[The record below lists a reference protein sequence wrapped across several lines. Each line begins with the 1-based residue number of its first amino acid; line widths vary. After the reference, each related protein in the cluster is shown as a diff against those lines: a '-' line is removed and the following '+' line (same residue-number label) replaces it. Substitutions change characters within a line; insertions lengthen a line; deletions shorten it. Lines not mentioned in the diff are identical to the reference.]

1 MKSYNW
7 AIIGCGKI
15 AQKFSED
22 LNLIKRGEKYAVAS
36 RSLDKAQ
43 VFAKEQGFEKS
54 YGSYLELVSDPKV
67 DIVYVATPHIL
78 HMEHSILAMNH
89 GKNVLCEKPFA
100 MNISQVNRMIEVAKK
115 NKVFLMEAF
124 WTRFKPKF
132 MKSLELVRSKTYG
145 ELMFVK
151 SDFLF
156 NGAFDPNNRLYN
168 IELGGGSLLD
178 IGIYPVF
185 MALSYLGVPDEIAAL
200 AQFSP
205 TGSEQSLSL
214 IFKYKNGA
222 LASLNSSFEAWSK
235 NETEL
240 CFEDA
245 SIRFSREESEE
256 ILEFRDKKHNLIKT
270 EPLKGHG
277 YYLEAEHLMTCL
289 DDNLTESPLLPL
301 IFSHDLIETLD
312 KIRAIIGVRYPSDK
326 IS

>member
-1 MKSYNW
+1 MKAYNW

-22 LNLIKRGEKYAVAS
+22 LGLTERGTRYAVAS
-36 RSLDKAQ
+36 RNLNKA
-43 VFAKEQGFEKS
+43 VDFAEKQGFEKA
-54 YGSYLELVSDPKV
+54 YGSYLELVSDPQV
-67 DIVYVATPHIL
+67 DVVYIATPHVM
-78 HMEHSILAMNH
+78 HMEHSILAMTH
-89 GKNVLCEKPFA
+89 GKSVLCEKPFA
-100 MNISQVNRMIEVAKK
+100 MNAHQVNKMIQVARE

-132 MKSLELVRSKTYG
+132 MKSLELAHSNAYG
-145 ELMFVK
+145 KLEFLK

-156 NGAFDPNNRLYN
+156 NGPYDPKNRLYN

-205 TGSEQSLSL
+205 TGSEKSLSL

-240 CFEDA
+240 CFEQA
-245 SIRFSREESEE
+245 SIRFSREESED
-256 ILEFRDKKHNLIKT
+256 ILEYKDKKHHTLKVDS
-270 EPLKGHG
+270 LKGHG
-277 YYLEAEHLMTCL
+277 YYLEAEHLMKCL
-289 DDNLTESPLLPL
+289 DDKLIESPLLPL
-301 IFSHDLIETLD
+301 KFSQELIETLD
-312 KIRAIIGVRYPSDK
+312 KIRSIIGVQYPSDK
-326 IS
+326 ID

>member
-22 LNLIKRGEKYAVAS
+22 LSFTERGTRYAVAS
-36 RSLDKAQ
+36 RQLSKA
-43 VFAKEQGFEKS
+43 VDFAENQGFEKA
-54 YGSYLELVSDPKV
+54 YGSYQELVADPKV
-67 DIVYVATPHIL
+67 DVVYIATPHVM
-78 HMEHSILAMNH
+78 HMEHSILAMRH

-100 MNISQVNRMIEVAKK
+100 MNAHQVNKMIQVARE

-132 MKSLELVRSKTYG
+132 VKSLELVRSNAYG
-145 ELMFVK
+145 KLEFLK

-156 NGAFDPNNRLYN
+156 NGPYDPKNRLYN

-205 TGSEQSLSL
+205 TGSEKSLSL

-240 CFEDA
+240 CFEQA
-245 SIRFSREESEE
+245 SIRFSREESED
-256 ILEFRDKKHNLIKT
+256 ILEYKDKKHHSLKVDS
-270 EPLKGHG
+270 LKGHG
-277 YYLEAEHLMTCL
+277 YYLEAEHLMKCL
-289 DDNLTESPLLPL
+289 DDKLIESPLLPL
-301 IFSHDLIETLD
+301 KFSQELIETLD
-312 KIRAIIGVRYPSDK
+312 KIRSIIGVQYPSDK
-326 IS
+326 IY